1 MRKLTQLQWKKIRAS
16 GGSSIKAGYRAFK
29 HTAYAVVFVDKD
41 MIIRSASIYSEPHPT
56 ANIRYFSIVVDEVT
70 ANSFSQADYK
80 LRRKL
85 RNAGHWFLQYM
96 PGGLCVD
103 EITSLPE
110 DLRAPA
116 KEYFK
121 RLDDLKEERM

>member
-1 MRKLTQLQWKKIRAS
+1 VRKLTELQWKKIRKS
-16 GGSSIKAGYRAFK
+16 GGSSIKTGYRAFK

-56 ANIRYFSIVVDEVT
+56 ANLRYFSVVVDDMT
-70 ANSFSQADYK
+70 ANSFSQAVYK
-80 LRRKL
+80 LRYKL
-85 RNAGHWFLQYM
+85 KNAGHWVLQFM

-103 EITSLPE
+103 EIVSLPE

-121 RLDDLKEERM
+121 SLDNLKRERT